1 MPSTRYLRR
10 ILAPSLAAALATVA
24 ACGDSA
30 RQAPEETAAA
40 GGTANAP
47 APPAG
52 GASAAGV
59 PSTGRR
65 GGVPVSVAVTLGGD
79 GSRTASGTGECT
91 FAEQA
96 SIYNVPAKQWAARFD
111 GGTGSVIGS
120 ANLTVW
126 QFAGGAP
133 DQFSLGLDVGQ
144 RSHRIA
150 TVKGGELVGSGR
162 VTIRQQGSGVR
173 FEVDGEDAG
182 GTKVR
187 TTIECERFTPAV
199 AEGG

>member
-1 MPSTRYLRR
+1 MLRT
-10 ILAPSLAAALATVA
+10 ICALACVLTTCLTVA
-24 ACGDSA
+24 ACGDGAEKAS
-30 RQAPEETAAA
+30 EETAAA
-40 GGTANAP
+40 GGAADVP
-47 APPAG
+47 GQPVG
-52 GASAAGV
+52 GASAGSV
-59 PSTGRR
+59 GRR
-65 GGVPVSVAVTLGGD
+65 GGVPVHVAATLGGRGD
-79 GSRTASGTGECT
+79 RTASGTGECT

-111 GGTGSVIGS
+111 GGTGSAIGS

-126 QFAGGAP
+126 QFTGGAP

-162 VTIRQQGSGVR
+162 VTVRQQGSAVR
-173 FEVDGEDAG
+173 SEVDGQDAE

-187 TTIECERFTPAV
+187 ATIECERFTPAV

>member
-1 MPSTRYLRR
+1 MPVRVG
-10 ILAPSLAAALATVA
+10 ATL
-24 ACGDSA
+24 G
-30 RQAPEETAAA
+30 A
-40 GGTANAP
+40 GGDRA
-47 APPAG
+47 
-52 GASAAGV
+52 
-59 PSTGRR
+59 
-65 GGVPVSVAVTLGGD
+65 
-79 GSRTASGTGECT
+79 ASGTGECT

-144 RSHRIA
+144 TSHRIA
-150 TVKGGELVGSGR
+150 TVEGGELVGSGR
-162 VTIRQQGSGVR
+162 VTVRQQGSGVR
-173 FEVDGEDAG
+173 FEVDGQDAG
-182 GTKVR
+182 GTKLR
-187 TTIECERFTPAV
+187 ATIDCERFTPAV